1 MGKCNN
7 CTKFLTCNR
16 TECKQVTYLQAN
28 QIEKIE
34 TKKEIELSIEA
45 ACRRLTEAMLKLG
58 ATFNEPLNSSTQK
71 KEKEK
76 KDG

>member
-28 QIEKIE
+28 QIERLE
-34 TKKEIELSIEA
+34 TRKEIELTIEA
-45 ACRRLTEAMLKLG
+45 DFRRLTETILKAG
-58 ATFNEPLNSSTQK
+58 VTFKELLNSST
-71 KEKEK
+71 
-76 KDG
+76 